1 MKKLV
6 GLLQMYRACKQ
17 AAPEHK
23 EQSLPSSTTDI
34 AQGECTNPAV
44 ETSCQPESEAAQT
57 QDGSSQNSE
66 DPQGNAG
73 RGQQGG
79 VGNQKSQDPQ
89 SNADRG
95 QQGDIGRGCAELQ
108 QELAKDEEVQVRAE
122 AAVQRGA
129 SNVPVLVS
137 GAGHDGLAMANLTQV
152 RVATI
157 ETHTEKEK
165 TAIQRGSWKALN
177 EPVVVSVSGLIK

>member
-17 AAPEHK
+17 AASEHK

-34 AQGECTNPAV
+34 VQDQCTNPAV
-44 ETSCQPESEAAQT
+44 ETSCQPDLEAAHT
-57 QDGSSQNSE
+57 QDGSSQN
-66 DPQGNAG
+66 
-73 RGQQGG
+73 
-79 VGNQKSQDPQ
+79 SQDPQ

-152 RVATI
+152 RVANI
-157 ETHTEKEK
+157 ETHTEKEL
-165 TAIQRGSWKALN
+165 TAIQRGSWKAFN
-177 EPVVVSVSGLIK
+177 EPVVVSSQQVA